1 MDTSACQIRAM
12 LAEEFPPTEA
22 PTRPIGPRPIARAE
36 SAPARRTHL
45 MLVGTPRLSLRGLT
59 WLRRSTSADFD
70 GIELQRMITLE
81 RLSLG

>member
-1 MDTSACQIRAM
+1 VDTSAWQIRAM

-22 PTRPIGPRPIARAE
+22 PTRPIGPRPVARAE
-36 SAPARRTHL
+36 NAPARRTHL
-45 MLVGTPRLSLRGLT
+45 MLVGTPRFSARGLA
-59 WLRRSTSADFD
+59 WLRRSSSLEFD